1 MTNFQDYKN
10 NKSKYLGKIR
20 TYIRTSSKEY
30 KRRKRNPF
38 KYDSLLYLQE
48 QLELGF
54 DPKWLITYH
63 YFTPEELLKVLRET
77 ENDHGFRNRYG
88 SKNLWNQVARD
99 KWIKRRREEL
109 DWIIKDTSQIKNL
122 ELKHIYGVS
131 RLNNLDKY
139 NIPPMLFFHE
149 LGKVNQQFHTHQL
162 MSHVPEEFNDQEVLE
177 HLFNKKFRKKRKCF
191 SMWKKI
197 DVTKVYEP
205 KGIIDYLVK
214 ETNINHLSP
223 DLENSRVIHPKS
235 RLVI

>member
-1 MTNFQDYKN
+1 MT
-10 NKSKYLGKIR
+10 KSI
-20 TYIRTSSKEY
+20 
-30 KRRKRNPF
+30 KRRRNQYR
-38 KYDSLLYLQE
+38 YDSLLYLQE

-99 KWIKRRREEL
+99 NWIKRRREEL
-109 DWIIKDTSQIKNL
+109 DWIVEDTGQIKNL
-122 ELKHIYGVS
+122 ELKHIYRVS

-149 LGKVNQQFHTHQL
+149 LGKVNLQFHTHQL
-162 MSHVPEEFNDQEVLE
+162 MSQVPEEFNDQEVLE
-177 HLFNKKFRKKRKCF
+177 HLFNKKIRKQRKCF

-197 DVTKVYEP
+197 DITKVYEP

-223 DLENSRVIHPKS
+223 DLENSRIIHPKT

>member
-1 MTNFQDYKN
+1 LSERLCGTKFIK
-10 NKSKYLGKIR
+10 
-20 TYIRTSSKEY
+20 
-30 KRRKRNPF
+30 KRNY
-38 KYDSLLYLQE
+38 KQHE
-48 QLELGF
+48 
-54 DPKWLITYH
+54 
-63 YFTPEELLKVLRET
+63 
-77 ENDHGFRNRYG
+77 
-88 SKNLWNQVARD
+88 
-99 KWIKRRREEL
+99 
-109 DWIIKDTSQIKNL
+109 IKNL

-149 LGKVNQQFHTHQL
+149 KGKVNLQFHTHQL
-162 MSHVPEEFNDQEVLE
+162 MSHVPEEFNDQKVLE

-197 DVTKVYEP
+197 DITKVYEP

>member
-1 MTNFQDYKN
+1 MT
-10 NKSKYLGKIR
+10 KSI
-20 TYIRTSSKEY
+20 
-30 KRRKRNPF
+30 KRRRNQYR
-38 KYDSLLYLQE
+38 YDSLLYLQE

-77 ENDHGFRNRYG
+77 ENDHGFRDRYE

-149 LGKVNQQFHTHQL
+149 KGKVNLQFHTHQL

-191 SMWKKI
+191 SIWKKI

-214 ETNINHLSP
+214 ETNINHLSL
-223 DLENSRVIHPKS
+223 DHENSRVIHPYTPLS
-235 RLVI
+235 RPDLRLVI